1 MSKDLGMRNS
11 SADLGPGG
19 IETSGV
25 VRYNL
30 GEAELIELAVARGEA
45 SLTAHGALRALT
57 GQHTGRS
64 AKDKFVVRDAT
75 TDDKIWWDN
84 NKSIEP
90 EAFDRLYADMV
101 AHLGDRDLFVQDLV
115 GGADETH
122 ALNSRIV
129 TEYAWHALFI
139 RNLLIRP
146 ERADLESF
154 LPELTIINLPSFRA
168 DPERHGCRSETVIA
182 VNLTKGLVLIGGT
195 SYAGEM
201 KKSVFTA
208 LNYLLPAKNVM
219 PMHCS
224 ANLGPKG
231 DTAVFFGLSGTGKTT
246 LSADPARTL
255 IGDDEHGW
263 GEDGVFNF
271 EGGCYAKTIRLSR
284 EAEPEIFGTTERFG
298 TVLENVVLD
307 ENRIPDFDDASLTEN
322 TRCAYPLHFIPNASS
337 TGRGGHP
344 HNIIMLTADAFGVMP
359 PIAKLSPEQ
368 AMYHFLSGYTAKVAG
383 TEKGVTEPEA
393 TFSTCFGA
401 PFMPRHPSEYGALL
415 RRLINDHNVN
425 CWLVN
430 TGWTGGA
437 YGEGRRMPIKA
448 TRTLLTA
455 ALDGSLESAEYR
467 TDPNFGFAVPTAVT
481 DVETSILD
489 PRSTW
494 ADKAA
499 YDEAASRLVGMFI
512 DNFEKFEEHVDGS
525 VLSAAPAIRAAAE

>member
-1 MSKDLGMRNS
+1 MSEDLGVRNP
-11 SADLGPGG
+11 SAG
-19 IETSGV
+19 IGLCGLSTTGV
-25 VRYNL
+25 VRHNFR
-30 GEAELIELAVARGEA
+30 EAELVELAVSRGEA
-45 SLTAHGALRALT
+45 TLTAHGALRALT

-64 AKDKFVVRDAT
+64 AKDKFVVRDSS
-75 TDDKIWWDN
+75 TDSQIWWDN
-84 NKSIEP
+84 NKPMSP
-90 EAFDRLYADMV
+90 EAFETLHADMLTH
-101 AHLGDRDLFVQDLV
+101 ARDRDLFVQDLV
-115 GGADETH
+115 GGADSEN
-122 ALNSRIV
+122 ALNSRVI

-146 ERADLESF
+146 DRAALENYV
-154 LPELTIINLPSFRA
+154 PELTIINLPSFRA
-168 DPERHGCRSETVIA
+168 DPARHGCRSETVIA
-182 VNLTKGLVLIGGT
+182 VNLKRGLVLIGGT

-208 LNYLLPAKNVM
+208 LNYLLPAKGVM

-224 ANLGPKG
+224 ANAGPNG

-246 LSADPARTL
+246 LSADPNRTL

-298 TVLENVVLD
+298 TVLENVILD
-307 ENRIPDFDDASLTEN
+307 EDRIPDFDDASLTEN
-322 TRCAYPLHFIPNASS
+322 TRCAYPLHFIPNASP
-337 TGRGGHP
+337 TGRAGHP
-344 HNIIMLTADAFGVMP
+344 LNIIMLTADAFGVMP
-359 PIAKLSPEQ
+359 PIARLTPEQ

-401 PFMPRHPSEYGALL
+401 PFMPRHPSEYGNLL
-415 RRLINDHNVN
+415 RRLINDHKVN

-437 YGEGRRMPIKA
+437 YGEGKRMPIKA
-448 TRTLLTA
+448 TRALLSA
-455 ALDGSLESAEYR
+455 ALDGSLDSADFR
-467 TDPNFGFAVPTAVT
+467 TDANFGFAVPVAVD
-481 DVETSILD
+481 DVDGSILD

-499 YDEAASRLVGMFI
+499 YDAAAKGLVDMFVE
-512 DNFEKFEEHVDGS
+512 NFAKFEAHVDGS
-525 VLSAAPAIRAAAE
+525 VLDAAPGFKVAAE